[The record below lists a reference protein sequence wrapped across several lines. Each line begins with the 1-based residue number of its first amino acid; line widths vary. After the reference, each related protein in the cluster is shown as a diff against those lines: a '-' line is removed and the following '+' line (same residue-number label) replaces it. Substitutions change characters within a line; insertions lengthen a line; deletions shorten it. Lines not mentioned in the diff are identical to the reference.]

1 MGIIRDPFNVTP
13 DRYRLFVLTK
23 PRRLHLATAAARV
36 HETHN
41 QAREKGKGS
50 PYFFLVGAG
59 VSVPSVPLA
68 WEIERE
74 CKARAESL
82 GLASGKPPSDPQGGY
97 SYWLEQAHPDRDA
110 RRSYFRDKIEGKPI
124 SDANLRL
131 AHLLADGAVTNA
143 VVTSNF
149 DDFISRGLH
158 LFGQSHIV
166 CDHPATTVRLDL
178 DAKDIQIVHVHGSY
192 WFYDLVN
199 TDEEINE
206 RAQGGRGPG
215 MSELLGDLLRTRVP
229 LVIGYSGWEG
239 DVIMTALRD
248 RLKKPLRHRLHWF
261 CFRAEGIATLPR
273 WLTHHPDVTFVVPEE
288 DDVLPAD
295 HVFDELLRT
304 FGVKAPWLTRD
315 PLGFFAHRL
324 RRELPQA
331 KNTTP
336 DLYYFDDVVR
346 RLDRARRS
354 ALPDEGDTRDPI
366 ERVRDAVRRSRY
378 VLAAQRANRVALK
391 TLRGKRA
398 EELLDALWPAV
409 SRSGQKPVNDLRVY
423 DAYLRVASGSKQGP
437 RGRLANV
444 LISRAAALCT
454 LENPRKAIAAI
465 DDAEAL
471 LRKHPMPRAKLR
483 LQRLRARAL
492 RQDRRTVAAVETLRA
507 VLGEPDPPRDERTR
521 RELLGARREL
531 CELLHELGQT
541 EEALREL
548 AALIRRLDRTRSEG
562 SRRELAL
569 SLTTRAQ
576 LRRALGDEERADD
589 DETRAAEV
597 WDTLR
602 R

>member
-1 MGIIRDPFNVTP
+1 M
-13 DRYRLFVLTK
+13 LTK
-23 PRRLHLATAAARV
+23 PRRLHLPTAAARV

-68 WEIERE
+68 WEIEQE
-74 CKARAESL
+74 CKTRAESL
-82 GLASGKPPSDPQGGY
+82 GLASGEPPSDPQGGY
-97 SYWLEQAHPDRDA
+97 SYWLEQAHPDREA

-206 RAQGGRGPG
+206 RARAGHGPDRSPG
-215 MSELLGDLLRTRVP
+215 MSELLSDVLRTRVP

-239 DVIMTALRD
+239 DVIMTALRA

-261 CFRAEGIATLPR
+261 CFRAEAIATLPR

-295 HVFDELLRT
+295 HVFDELLRA

-324 RRELPQA
+324 RRELPLA

-346 RLDRARRS
+346 RLDRARKS
-354 ALPDEGDTRDPI
+354 ALPDEGDKRDPI

-378 VLAAQRANRVALK
+378 VLAAQRANRVALN

-398 EELLDALWPAV
+398 DELLDALWPAV
-409 SRSGQKPVNDLRVY
+409 TRSGQKPVDDLRVY
-423 DAYLRVASGSKQGP
+423 DAYLRVARVHATAP

-454 LENPRKAIAAI
+454 LSNPRKALSAVEE
-465 DDAEAL
+465 AETL
-471 LRKHPMPRAKLR
+471 LRAHPMPRAKLR
-483 LQRLRARAL
+483 LRRLRARAL
-492 RQDRRTVAAVETLRA
+492 RLDRRLLAAAESLRDLLHDHA
-507 VLGEPDPPRDERTR
+507 NPRNERTR
-521 RELLGARREL
+521 REVLGAQREL
-531 CELLHELGQT
+531 CEVLHELGET
-541 EEALREL
+541 EEALLEL
-548 AALIRRLDRTRSEG
+548 AKLIRRLDRTRSES

-569 SLTTRAQ
+569 SLTTRAR
-576 LRRALGDEERADD
+576 LRRAAGDEERADD